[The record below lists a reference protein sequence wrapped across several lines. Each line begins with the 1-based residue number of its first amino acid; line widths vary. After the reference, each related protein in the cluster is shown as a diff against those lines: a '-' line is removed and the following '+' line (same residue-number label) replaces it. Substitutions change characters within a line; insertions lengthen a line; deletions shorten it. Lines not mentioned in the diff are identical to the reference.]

1 MDPDQEVLR
10 WAVQSVSDL
19 GLKVIGISENLSGA
33 TTLLVEI
40 PLPRR

>member
-19 GLKVIGISENLSGA
+19 GLRVIGISENLNGA
-33 TTLLVEI
+33 TILQIEI
-40 PLPRR
+40 PPPRH